1 MSGSATGLFAG
12 LLLAVAALVGGFNGF
27 LLAFVLGAV
36 GWLVG
41 ALLSGEVDTSSF
53 RSDRSRGRG

>member
-1 MSGSATGLFAG
+1 MSISVIGLLAG
-12 LLLAVAALVGGFNGF
+12 LLLAIAAVVGGFNGF

-41 ALLSGEVDTSSF
+41 AVLSGELDLSSM
-53 RSDRSRGRG
+53 RSGRGRG

>member
-1 MSGSATGLFAG
+1 MSVSVIGLLAG
-12 LLLAVAALVGGFNGF
+12 LLLAIAAIVGGFNGF

-41 ALLSGEVDTSSF
+41 AVLSGEVDLSSM
-53 RSDRSRGRG
+53 RSGRGRG

>member
-1 MSGSATGLFAG
+1 MSVSVIGLLAG
-12 LLLAVAALVGGFNGF
+12 LLLAIAAIVGGFNGF

-41 ALLSGEVDTSSF
+41 AVLSGEVDLGSM
-53 RSDRSRGRG
+53 RSGRGRG